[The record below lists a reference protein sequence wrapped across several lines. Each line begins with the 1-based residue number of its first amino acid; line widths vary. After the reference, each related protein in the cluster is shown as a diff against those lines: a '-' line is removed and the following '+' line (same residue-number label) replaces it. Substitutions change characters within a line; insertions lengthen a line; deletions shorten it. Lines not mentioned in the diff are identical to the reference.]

1 MSEFAGKVALVTGA
15 AHGIGHAAARHFAAE
30 GAQVVVADIQ
40 EGEGRAAAAAICA
53 AGGEACFLHADVGQR
68 ADIERLVTQ
77 SVQHY
82 GRLDIVVNNAFWS
95 KRGTVE
101 ELAEEDWDH
110 GLDVMLKAV
119 FLMGKV
125 AIPHLRAAGGGAIVN
140 LASVHA
146 YGAHPRYP
154 VYAAAKA
161 AIINLT
167 RQMAVDYGPDNIRVN
182 AVSPGWVITRP
193 QIWDAETVRRGTAIY
208 PLRRA
213 GTPEEIAE
221 VIAFLASSR
230 ASFVTGHTIV
240 ADGGLTAQL
249 QDAVIFDGSVK

>member
-1 MSEFAGKVALVTGA
+1 MPEFAGKVALITGA
-15 AHGIGHAAARHFAAE
+15 AHGIGRAAARHFAAE
-30 GAQVVVADIQ
+30 GAQVVIADIQ
-40 EGEGRAAAAAICA
+40 EQEGRAAAQAIGA
-53 AGGEACFLHADVGQR
+53 AGGEACYIHADVGR
-68 ADIERLVTQ
+68 RHDIERLITQ
-77 SVQHY
+77 SVAHF
-82 GRLDIVVNNAFWS
+82 GRLDILVNNAYWS

-101 ELAEEDWDH
+101 ELCEEDWDR
-110 GLDVMLKAV
+110 GLAVMLKAV
-119 FLMGKV
+119 FLLGKV

-161 AIINLT
+161 AIVNLT

-193 QIWDAETVRRGTAIY
+193 QLWDAETIRRGTAIY

-221 VIAFLASSR
+221 VIAFLASPR
-230 ASFVTGHTIV
+230 ASFVTGHTVV

-249 QDAVIFDGSVK
+249 QDAVIFDRILK